1 MHRIRIHYNEDPDPC
16 RSQASAVSGFRG
28 KKNKPNFSKN
38 RPINIHNGM
47 KNFDE
52 SVIFLLFDLL
62 DPDPGVSHNADP
74 DPE

>member
-1 MHRIRIHYNEDPDPC
+1 MSESSFSCIRI
-16 RSQASAVSGFRG
+16 QRG
-28 KKNKPNFSKN
+28 KKQAKFFKN

>member
-1 MHRIRIHYNEDPDPC
+1 MRIRIHVGVKLQLYPD
-16 RSQASAVSGFRG
+16 SEG

-62 DPDPGVSHNADP
+62 DPDPDPGVSHNADP